1 MTPWYER
8 GACRGN
14 TDAEFFPTLHTPVAK
29 IDRAYALCRAC
40 PLDVR
45 EKCQQIADD
54 TEAWGIWNGIN
65 RQPSI
70 EQTLR
75 GKAARRAITAI
86 EKAIESTTITSR
98 PDPTTPGASLAVT
111 LLGMGDGGALIMR
124 VTDRDARSMQQ
135 SARRYLDQI
144 GDRSLRMRRRE
155 LGDGEHEFSLA
166 VK

>member
-1 MTPWYER
+1 MTPWHER

-29 IDRAYALCRAC
+29 IDAAYALCASC

-45 EKCQQIADD
+45 AKCEESA
-54 TEAWGIWNGIN
+54 EGWGIWNGIN
-65 RQPSI
+65 RQPSV
-70 EQTLR
+70 EYTLR
-75 GKAARRAITAI
+75 GKAARKAITAV

-124 VTDRDARSMQQ
+124 ATDRDARSMQQ
-135 SARRYLDQI
+135 SARRYLDQV